1 MSTHIDT
8 DLEAANTPYT
18 VAAIFDTQ
26 DRSIAAVSA
35 LSREV
40 IAEDHITIVAPAA
53 TDSAANLVATL
64 RNQGVLERDAQ
75 SYARR
80 VGAGGYLL
88 TVNADTT
95 EQANEARRLLIA
107 SGGEIVD
114 SYQRSV

>member
-1 MSTHIDT
+1 MSTHVDT
-8 DLEAANTPYT
+8 ELEAANTPYT

-35 LSREV
+35 LNREV
-40 IAEDHITIVAPAA
+40 IPEDHIMIVAPDAPESAASLAA
-53 TDSAANLVATL
+53 TLL
-64 RNQGVLERDAQ
+64 NQGVPERDAQ

-80 VGAGGYLL
+80 VGAGGTLL

-95 EQANEARRLLIA
+95 EQANTVRRLLLA

-114 SYQRSV
+114 SYRRSA